1 LLAPWN
7 KRHPFEFAT
16 WRARRAF
23 GGADYRCGA
32 KTYKRKD
39 CEKRNAIATRLN

>member
-1 LLAPWN
+1 MLAPSN
-7 KRHPFEFAT
+7 KRPPFEFAT

-39 CEKRNAIATRLN
+39 GEKRNAIAARVN